1 MPENAQIPA
10 TQNLSKADASYLDY
24 EPTFRAF
31 NYFQII
37 VNNLPVSTD
46 DLSDIQTIS
55 DFRLEMYPPGA
66 DQLSA
71 NYAAELMMPY
81 AQQLQTSADTGIANL
96 AGFILSWCQT
106 IVFDQQHGTT
116 VEIPLP
122 ENAQIRSDQSL
133 VEIPSEVAYSNAN
146 WQSDFDAL
154 SGIQYLLNLVTSDS
168 QGFTRPWPPAIQ
180 SCLDKISSCCKSLY
194 QNPTLCNPFRGLTP
208 SDAAK
213 LIAPIAIQF
222 RDLYPEPGDG
232 LTPTSLDDSIWLDM
246 DHIVEDCKDIDP
258 SSVSLS
264 WQHCSDLSA
273 GLQTTFQ
280 CIGYGAV
287 SLEADAGQNSDFVQ
301 FIEGFASPTSTT
313 TVQQLNSQLISWLGY
328 FPGTNPNSSQKY
340 SDLGEALQQ
349 TFGLLKGGAPP
360 LVGNQS
366 LYSQFSNIIGNF
378 ETGQLTVADLN
389 TQLQSLT
396 SS

>member
-1 MPENAQIPA
+1 MPENAQLPA
-10 TQNLSKADASYLDY
+10 TQNPSKADASYLDY

-37 VNNLPVSTD
+37 VNNLPVSTYE
-46 DLSDIQTIS
+46 LSDIQTIS
-55 DFRLEMYPPGA
+55 DFRFEMHPPGA
-66 DQLSA
+66 DKLSA

-106 IVFDQQHGTT
+106 IVFDQQHGT
-116 VEIPLP
+116 

-180 SCLDKISSCCKSLY
+180 SCLDKISGCCKDLY
-194 QNPTLCNPFRGLTP
+194 HNPTLCNPFRGLTP
-208 SDAAK
+208 SDAAR
-213 LIAPIAIQF
+213 LIAPLAIHF
-222 RDLYPEPGDG
+222 RDLYPEPGNG
-232 LTPTSLDDSIWLDM
+232 LTPTSMEDSIWLDM
-246 DHIVEDCKDIDP
+246 DHIVNDCKAIDP

-287 SLEADAGQNSDFVQ
+287 SLETDAGQNSEFVQ
-301 FIEGFASPTSTT
+301 FIEGFASPISTT
-313 TVQQLNSQLISWLGY
+313 TVQQLNSQLISWLGS

-340 SDLGEALQQ
+340 SDLSEALQQ
-349 TFGLLKGGAPP
+349 TFGLLKDGAPP
-360 LVGNQS
+360 LVGNQA
-366 LYSQFSNIIGNF
+366 LYSQFLQNIVNF